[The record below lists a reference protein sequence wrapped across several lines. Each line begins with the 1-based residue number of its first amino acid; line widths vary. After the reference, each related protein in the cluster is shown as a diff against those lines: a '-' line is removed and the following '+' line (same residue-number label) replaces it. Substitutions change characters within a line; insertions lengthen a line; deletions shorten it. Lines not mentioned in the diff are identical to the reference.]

1 MNFKQWA
8 FTLSAIIGLGASHTS
23 WAQTDSTAQDKMLS
37 EIDQM
42 NTSTEPVSK
51 RVYATFK
58 GTYVQNFQSVENLGK
73 GVFQTMFMHRFG
85 KVNEGAY
92 EFFGLDNATTR
103 IGFDYGVTKDWM
115 VSIGRSS
122 YGKMFDLATKYKIL
136 AQTED
141 NSMPLTLSVYPGLTF
156 STMKQPGKDWYQ
168 TKHRLTYFAQA
179 LIARKFSE
187 NFSLQLMP
195 TFIHF
200 NLVPGPTDKN
210 DVFAL
215 GIGGRYKLTKRLSLN
230 AEYSYMPSNQVNT
243 TKVYNGLSVGFDLE
257 TGGHVF
263 QFIFSNSRSMS
274 VPGYVAGTIDNWAD
288 GGIYFGFNLSR
299 VF

>member
-1 MNFKQWA
+1 MNIKKLTFA
-8 FTLSAIIGLGASHTS
+8 FAAVLGMANATY
-23 WAQTDSTAQDKMLS
+23 AQTDSTAQDKMLS
-37 EIDQM
+37 EIDQL
-42 NTSTEPVSK
+42 NGTTAPQSK

-85 KVNEGAY
+85 KVNQGAY

-103 IGFDYGVTKDWM
+103 IGFDYGITNDWM

-122 YGKMFDLATKYKIL
+122 FGKMFDLATKYKIL

-141 NSMPLTLSVYPGLTF
+141 DRMPITLSVYPGLTF
-156 STMKQPGKDWYQ
+156 STLKQPGKDWY
-168 TKHRLTYFAQA
+168 KDVHRLTYFAQA

-187 NFSLQLMP
+187 NLSIQLMP
-195 TFIHF
+195 TYIHF
-200 NLVPGPTDKN
+200 NLVGGPVDKN
-210 DVFAL
+210 DVFAV
-215 GIGGRYKLTKRLSLN
+215 GIGGRYKLTKRLSIN
-230 AEYSYMPSNQVNT
+230 AEYSYMPPKQVVT

-274 VPGYVAGTIDNWAD
+274 VPGYVAGTTDNWGD

>member
-1 MNFKQWA
+1 MNIKKWA
-8 FTLSAIIGLGASHTS
+8 FAFSAALALTNAAF
-23 WAQTDSTAQDKMLS
+23 AQTDSAAQDKMLS
-37 EIDQM
+37 EIEQM
-42 NTSTEPVSK
+42 NAASATNAPAK

-58 GTYVQNFQSVENLGK
+58 GTYVQNFQSVESLGK
-73 GVFQTMFMHRFG
+73 GVFQMMVMHRFG
-85 KVNEGAY
+85 KVNQGLY

-103 IGFDYGVTKDWM
+103 IGFDYGITKDWM
-115 VSIGRSS
+115 VSAGRSS
-122 YGKMFDLATKYKIL
+122 YGKMIDVATKYRIL
-136 AQTED
+136 AQTQD
-141 NSMPLTLSVYPGLTF
+141 NSMPISLSVYPGMTITTL
-156 STMKQPGKDWYQ
+156 KQPGKDWYKD
-168 TKHRLTYFAQA
+168 KHRLTYFAQA

-200 NLVPGPTDKN
+200 NLVAGPTDKN
-210 DVFAL
+210 DVFAV

-230 AEYSYMPSNQVNT
+230 AEYSYMPPGQVST
-243 TKVYNGLSVGFDLE
+243 TKVYNGLSAGFDLE

-274 VPGYVAGTIDNWAD
+274 VPGYVAGTTDSWGD